1 MNHKPICIALL
12 ALLLAAC
19 HDDSSP
25 KHVEGDLT
33 LSTATEGWTFMSI
46 ETGTI
51 IGTCALSDSLTLR
64 QYASRTDWDI
74 AFSSDGYLRTNSGL
88 SGNGMGGISESAVPF
103 DAADVVQESDYLPD
117 TVTYEIW

>member
-33 LSTATEGWTFMSI
+33 LSTAT
-46 ETGTI
+46 
-51 IGTCALSDSLTLR
+51 
-64 QYASRTDWDI
+64 
-74 AFSSDGYLRTNSGL
+74 
-88 SGNGMGGISESAVPF
+88 
-103 DAADVVQESDYLPD
+103 
-117 TVTYEIW
+117 